1 MAMDL
6 REYIRMRCS
15 AMLQLERD
23 LSRLNDRFI
32 EDVSNERIS
41 EMLRWHRK
49 HFQEQMD
56 CLDQVVKHL
65 GGFTWSGDSAVA
77 YGLKEEYQRMQGAQP
92 SEYLI
97 DMQILQTTA
106 AISALKI
113 MLYRGLLDLAE
124 LLGDR
129 EVIEPLSLSKA
140 DEERMRSRIEDA
152 RPAIETELAGEL
164 RRAA

>member
-6 REYIRMRCS
+6 REYIRLRCS
-15 AMLQLERD
+15 AMLQTERD

-32 EDVSNERIS
+32 EDVSNKRIS
-41 EMLRWHRK
+41 EMLRWHTR
-49 HFQEQMD
+49 HFQEQVA
-56 CLDQVVKHL
+56 CLDEVVNHL
-65 GGFTWSGDSAVA
+65 GGFAWSGDSAVA
-77 YGLKEEYQRMQGAQP
+77 YGFKEEYQRVQGAQP
-92 SEYLI
+92 SEYLT
-97 DMQILQTTA
+97 DMQILHTTA

-129 EVIEPLSLSKA
+129 DVIQRLSLSKA
-140 DEERMRSRIEDA
+140 DEERMRSRIEDE